1 MQVFKLYIKLLK
13 SAAPALIVYLVI
25 FTVVIFLLT
34 TNHRKDTGGF
44 EEVKVETALLNYDKD
59 SILVQ
64 DLLDYISRYCDFKN
78 YEDNDTKLSDALFF
92 RQVEYILTI
101 PYDFGEDFLEGKE
114 VAIEKKNVPGEA
126 YFLSVDNAINTYL
139 NTARLYLK
147 ALPDI
152 TEEDLVSH
160 IRRDLGKT
168 SQVSIIT
175 DKNQGKD
182 YNFYNQY
189 FNTAA
194 YILLSCC
201 LLGIGMIMLTF
212 HNADILHRNMVTPMT
227 NMDMNLQLI
236 GGNLLF
242 VLIYDVFFILYGFL
256 INPDKTINGNVLL
269 YWLNLVVFSVSA
281 LSISY
286 LAAMLVKSRQANNA
300 LSIVLPLGLGFIS
313 GAFVP
318 QLLLGDP
325 VLKMASFTPLY
336 WFIKGND
343 TIAGL
348 VYSDWENIKNII
360 YYMLIQIGFAAALFS
375 LSLVISKNKRQNN
388 Y

>member
-1 MQVFKLYIKLLK
+1 
-13 SAAPALIVYLVI
+13 
-25 FTVVIFLLT
+25 
-34 TNHRKDTGGF
+34 
-44 EEVKVETALLNYDKD
+44 
-59 SILVQ
+59 
-64 DLLDYISRYCDFKN
+64 
-78 YEDNDTKLSDALFF
+78 
-92 RQVEYILTI
+92 
-101 PYDFGEDFLEGKE
+101 
-114 VAIEKKNVPGEA
+114 
-126 YFLSVDNAINTYL
+126 
-139 NTARLYLK
+139 
-147 ALPDI
+147 
-152 TEEDLVSH
+152 LVSH